1 MLINAVIY
9 TFPADRADEAERLL
23 AELRDA
29 TVREDGCLGYEVS
42 RGNEDRNT
50 FVLYEK
56 WRDQAALDAHFEM
69 EHFTRL
75 GTNGLRKLMTDRRSV
90 KTTLLP

>member
-9 TFPADRADEAERLL
+9 TFPDERADEAERLL

-56 WRDQAALDAHFEM
+56 WRDQAALDAHFKM
-69 EHFTRL
+69 DHFARL
-75 GTNGLRKLMTDRRSV
+75 GINGVRKLMSDRRSV
-90 KTTLLP
+90 LTSLLP

>member
-9 TFPADRADEAERLL
+9 TFPAERADEAERLL

-29 TVREDGCLGYEVS
+29 TLREDGCLGYEVS

-56 WRDQAALDAHFEM
+56 WRDRAALDAHFAM
-69 EHFTRL
+69 DHFTRL
-75 GTNGLRKLMTDRRSV
+75 GTNGVRKLMSDRRSV
-90 KTTLLP
+90 LTSPLP

>member
-9 TFPADRADEAERLL
+9 TFPAERADEAERLL
-23 AELRDA
+23 AELRDF
-29 TVREDGCLGYEVS
+29 TIKEDGCLGYEVS
-42 RGNEDRNT
+42 RGIEDRAT

-69 EHFTRL
+69 EHFKRL
-75 GTNGLRKLMTDRRSV
+75 GMNGIRSFMTDRRSV
-90 KTTLLP
+90 RTNPIG

>member
-9 TFPADRADEAERLL
+9 TFPNERADEAERLL

-42 RGNEDRNT
+42 RGNEDRNM

-56 WRDQAALDAHFEM
+56 WRDQAALDAHFKM
-69 EHFTRL
+69 DHFVRL
-75 GTNGLRKLMTDRRSV
+75 GINGLRKMMSDRRSV
-90 KTTLLP
+90 LTSLLP